1 DYDAVF
7 LSVGMMTGRI
17 LPVPGSDLPE
27 VISAMEFL
35 RVRSYDIVPDNFPRT
50 GDVVVIGGGAVATD
64 AAQTSIKSG
73 ARKVWMVS
81 IEPADHVPAFGNAW
95 GAGREIGL
103 TLHTGVIVN
112 AIKADAS
119 GHVSGVE
126 FIRVD
131 ESKLEFD
138 PDSGK

>member
-1 DYDAVF
+1 F
-7 LSVGMMTGRI
+7 ISVGMMTGRI

-35 RVRSYDIVPDNFPRT
+35 RVRSYDIVPDNFPRG

-81 IEPADHVPAFGNAW
+81 IEPADPLRAFGN
-95 GAGREIGL
+95 GRSRGSEIGRSR
-103 TLHTGVIVN
+103 HTGVI
-112 AIKADAS
+112 
-119 GHVSGVE
+119 
-126 FIRVD
+126 R
-131 ESKLEFD
+131 
-138 PDSGK
+138 